1 VSDSTSW
8 ASPGWTPDAGQS
20 IPNPPPSPAAGW
32 TPPPKPGLIPLRPL
46 DFGTVFGASFQV
58 LRRNPRPTFG
68 AALLLNALVV
78 FLSTSVSTVI
88 LVSGLERASRASL
101 ADATAIT
108 TGTIGLS
115 LVAALITVAIALV
128 AQALLTGIISLEVS
142 RATVGEKLTLRELF
156 AAGHGRWKALIGW
169 TMLLGAIVV
178 AAIAALIGLSIGFFA
193 VGDPLAI
200 AGGVILLVVGAL
212 GLLVVGAWVATM
224 LAFVPAA
231 IVLERLSIA
240 AALRRSWQLVRGS
253 FWRIFGIVLL
263 LTVMVNVAV
272 TIVTTPLQ
280 LVTTFATPLL
290 NPAGE
295 LETDLTAFLALNIV
309 VIGLTAVA
317 GAIGAV
323 LTTSAISLL
332 YIDRRMRTEG
342 LDLELQRFVELRASG
357 APAVDPYRT
366 TAPSVGGSAGAS
378 AAGASAGGSA
388 GGSAPAE
395 PAAP

>member
-1 VSDSTSW
+1 
-8 ASPGWTPDAGQS
+8 
-20 IPNPPPSPAAGW
+20 
-32 TPPPKPGLIPLRPL
+32 
-46 DFGTVFGASFQV
+46 
-58 LRRNPRPTFG
+58 
-68 AALLLNALVV
+68 
-78 FLSTSVSTVI
+78 
-88 LVSGLERASRASL
+88 
-101 ADATAIT
+101 
-108 TGTIGLS
+108 
-115 LVAALITVAIALV
+115 
-128 AQALLTGIISLEVS
+128 
-142 RATVGEKLTLRELF
+142 
-156 AAGHGRWKALIGW
+156 
-169 TMLLGAIVV
+169 MLLGAIVV
-178 AAIAALIGLSIGFFA
+178 AAIAALIGLSIGFFVA
-193 VGDPLAI
+193 GDPLAI
-200 AGGVILLVVGAL
+200 AGGVILLVVGTL
-212 GLLVVGAWVATM
+212 GLLVVGAWIATM

-366 TAPSVGGSAGAS
+366 MAPG
-378 AAGASAGGSA
+378 AGGP
-388 GGSAPAE
+388 APAE